1 MTGWLIFSFQVVA
14 AGRHSAPAAVG
25 LVAAVVERLVVVV
38 EVEAAA
44 SMVCRKFMS
53 DDNDSLGIR
62 RVAMRYDLRYQW
74 QANKFDMSF

>member
-14 AGRHSAPAAVG
+14 AGRHSAPAAV
-25 LVAAVVERLVVVV
+25 VERPVVVV